1 MVEYE
6 IHKVVRRQGKTIGFI
21 IYDHLLS
28 KGAAYS
34 FTIEQLAEE
43 SKQLN
48 LELSISA
55 VKTKLMSVGAENF
68 V

>member
-1 MVEYE
+1 MC
-6 IHKVVRRQGKTIGFI
+6 KVIVREPEKHIGFI
-21 IYDHLLS
+21 IYNHLFS
-28 KGAAYS
+28 KSITYS

-43 SKQLN
+43 LKQLN
-48 LELSISA
+48 LDRPLSA